1 MERRAAFD
9 AWLHSECGLTFQDAA
24 QYTPQE
30 LTRLQLGHMIQEGL
44 GPYGRESP
52 PGRSAADR
60 KRELRRGQEQ
70 QRKEMYDDL
79 GIH

>member
-1 MERRAAFD
+1 VERRAAFD
-9 AWLHSECGLTFQDAA
+9 AWLHTECGLTFQDAA

-44 GPYGRESP
+44 GRYGRDGS
-52 PGRSAADR
+52 PGRGPTDR

-70 QRKEMYDDL
+70 ARDEMYKDL